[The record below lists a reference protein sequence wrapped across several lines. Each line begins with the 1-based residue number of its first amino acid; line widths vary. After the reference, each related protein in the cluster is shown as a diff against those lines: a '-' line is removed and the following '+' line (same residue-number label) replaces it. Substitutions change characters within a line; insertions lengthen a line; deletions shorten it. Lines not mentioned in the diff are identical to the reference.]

1 MWIIHKPIHE
11 KTPRYL
17 EGRSIE
23 GPPRGCG
30 AAEPVERKLPGDLP
44 NVGFAYAARLGK
56 SFALL
61 RTSCKIHGF
70 SYGLSDPL
78 RYFFSSMS
86 KSLLILFGS
95 VTGNAEYCA
104 DKAAKLAKTRG
115 FTPNLV
121 SMSEADASVF
131 AEHDLALVI
140 TSTYGDG
147 EPPDGA
153 ESLYEEVV
161 VEGGQDLSHLKFSVL
176 ALGDTSYEQFCKC
189 GHDYD
194 AALEKAGAKRFHP
207 LVECDTD
214 YDTPCDEWIAGVFAA
229 LAEDQAVTA

>member
-1 MWIIHKPIHE
+1 
-11 KTPRYL
+11 
-17 EGRSIE
+17 
-23 GPPRGCG
+23 
-30 AAEPVERKLPGDLP
+30 
-44 NVGFAYAARLGK
+44 
-56 SFALL
+56 
-61 RTSCKIHGF
+61 
-70 SYGLSDPL
+70 
-78 RYFFSSMS
+78 MS

-104 DKAAKLAKTRG
+104 DKAAKIAKERG
-115 FTPNLV
+115 FSPVLV
-121 SMSEADASVF
+121 SMADTDASIF
-131 AEHDLALVI
+131 SEHDTVLII

-153 ESLYEEVV
+153 EALYEEVV
-161 VEGGQDLSHLKFSVL
+161 TEGGKDFSHLKYSVL

-194 AALEKAGAKRFHP
+194 TALERAGGKRFHP

-229 LAEDQAVTA
+229 LAEEQPAVA